1 MQLNSSMFQLSC
13 FKREKNIYK
22 GKGKLQECQ
31 TEDLKGCSK
40 CSMPECS
47 VQRFKRLSYARTT
60 GRQGWGW
67 VVVGVNDVATVSR
80 STQPNLCNLAQP
92 CTLQTHLHKLAQPD
106 NVHQRPSRLHP
117 PPMSSHHAFLSF
129 SSSLNSCC

>member
-1 MQLNSSMFQLSC
+1 MFL
-13 FKREKNIYK
+13 
-22 GKGKLQECQ
+22 
-31 TEDLKGCSK
+31 
-40 CSMPECS
+40 PECS

-92 CTLQTHLHKLAQPD
+92 CKNTCTTLHNLTMHIKGPAGC
-106 NVHQRPSRLHP
+106 N
-117 PPMSSHHAFLSF
+117 PPMSSHHAFISF